1 MLVAS
6 LAETWRF
13 LRILDSCCSRKRK
26 EKAGLQMPESACF
39 AELQLLPDLSEERG
53 SRLQLRLSGL
63 KALFSFL
70 LGFVGL
76 CKAHQMLYSSFGLAY
91 QI

>member
-39 AELQLLPDLSEERG
+39 AELQLLPDLLERARFKASATTFGIEG
-53 SRLQLRLSGL
+53 SIQLLIGVLGL
-63 KALFSFL
+63 MQ
-70 LGFVGL
+70 G
-76 CKAHQMLYSSFGLAY
+76 SSDV
-91 QI
+91 I